1 MSDDDTSRSEP
12 ARPERRAHG
21 PLRRWLELRAP
32 FEAAAS
38 LALLPLWPLA
48 PRGDGHAVLVLPGLG
63 TGDVSTA
70 LMRAFLSSRGW
81 AAHGWGQGLN
91 LGFRAGVMDGLR
103 AQLNRLARASGR
115 KVSLVGWSLGGI
127 MARELAK
134 EMPQE
139 VRCVVT
145 LGSPFSSHPR
155 RANAWRSYED
165 ASGHR
170 IGGADLFRPLG
181 ETPPVPTTSIYSRSD
196 GVVPWRYSVEHH
208 RALAENI
215 EVEAS
220 HLGLGLNP
228 AVLLA
233 VADRLAQAEGAWRP
247 LARDGWRRWLFR
259 EPSAGDVDA
268 H

>member
-1 MSDDDTSRSEP
+1 MSDDQGFRSDP
-12 ARPERRAHG
+12 ARPARQGHRA
-21 PLRRWLELRAP
+21 LRRWLELRAP

-63 TGDVSTA
+63 AGDASTA
-70 LMRAFLSSRGW
+70 LMRGFLSSRGW

-103 AQLNRLARASGR
+103 AQLSRLARASGR

-134 EMPQE
+134 ETPQH

-145 LGSPFSSHPR
+145 LGSPFTGHAR
-155 RANAWRSYED
+155 RADAWRSYD
-165 ASGHR
+165 RASGHPVDR
-170 IGGADLFRPLG
+170 DDLLRPLS
-181 ETPPVPTTSIYSRSD
+181 ETPPLPTSSIYSRTD
-196 GVVPWRYSVEHH
+196 GVVPWRYSVE
-208 RALAENI
+208 RRRPLAENI
-215 EVEAS
+215 EIEAS

-228 AVLLA
+228 VVLWA
-233 VADRLAQAEGAWRP
+233 VADRLAQAEGAWQP
-247 LARDGWRRWLFR
+247 LRRDGWRQWLFR
-259 EPSAGDVDA
+259 EPSEADA
-268 H
+268 HPH